1 MKEAQPGT
9 TNKRKGENMEDFND
23 LTTLKGEIGDQL
35 PEWAKILISILF
47 FPIGL
52 IIWFI

>member
-1 MKEAQPGT
+1 
-9 TNKRKGENMEDFND
+9 MEDMNGV
-23 LTTLKGEIGDQL
+23 LKGEIGDMFPDAL
-35 PEWAKILISILF
+35 KILISIIF